1 MIETITPAVCGS
13 RKRHRLAVALFTGSA
28 VLAAALVG
36 LVLGSVGSLV
46 GGTTALVVAAA
57 VVAALAALR
66 ELGILRVPLPQAR
79 RQVPERWHAELPLP
93 LWAVGYGAGLGAG
106 AFTFQPVATYWVACA
121 AALALA
127 EPLPAA
133 ALFALYGAG
142 RALMVV
148 LPHRGIRPADAV
160 ERLVSRRRTLVRA
173 NGIVL
178 AACAV
183 ALAFAPVAGAG
194 PPRELALGPGNEL
207 DPSFSSGALAF
218 TKRQNGSSRV
228 IVREGKTIRAE
239 FAPGQEPSLDGEL
252 LAYRTGG
259 GVRVVRWRTDQEIT
273 FLPGATRPALNWP
286 WLAYNQRR
294 ADGGSDIW
302 LQNLGKGG
310 RRRIAGGGPKLN
322 LGRPAI
328 AGGRVAW
335 QSVGPTGSRIGLEA
349 ILTGKR
355 AVAARTKI
363 GLLAHPSLSGGRLM
377 WVDQRRAGSKLK
389 LWTIGSR
396 SARTLAHTE
405 RSGRI
410 FWTTALAGRTGYLT
424 RWFSGKGIARIEKL
438 RF

>member
-1 MIETITPAVCGS
+1 MIETITPAVCGG
-13 RKRHRLAVALFTGSA
+13 RRRHRLAVALFTVSA
-28 VLAAALVG
+28 VVAAAFVG
-36 LVLGSVGSLV
+36 LVLGFAGSLV

-57 VVAALAALR
+57 VLAGLAALR

-93 LWAVGYGAGLGAG
+93 LWAIGYGGGLGLG

-142 RALMVV
+142 RALMIV
-148 LPHRGIRPADAV
+148 LPHRGIRPVDAV
-160 ERLVSRRRTLVRA
+160 ERLVRRRPALVRV

-183 ALAFAPVAGAG
+183 ALALAPVAGAG
-194 PPRELALGPGNEL
+194 SPRELALGPGNEL
-207 DPSFSSGALAF
+207 DPSFSSGALAY

-228 IVREGKTIRAE
+228 QVRVGKSLAAE
-239 FAPGQEPSLDGEL
+239 FAPGQEPSLDDEL

-259 GVRVVRWRTDQEIT
+259 GVRVVRWRTNEEIT

-363 GLLAHPSLSGGRLM
+363 GLLAHPSLSAGRLV
-377 WVDQRRAGSKLK
+377 WVDQRRAGSKLRIWK
-389 LWTIGSR
+389 IGSR

-410 FWTTALAGRTGYLT
+410 FWTTALSGQTAYLT

-438 RF
+438 GF

>member
-13 RKRHRLAVALFTGSA
+13 RRRHRLAVALFTVSA

-36 LVLGSVGSLV
+36 LVLGFAGSLV

-57 VVAALAALR
+57 VLAGLAALR
-66 ELGILRVPLPQAR
+66 ELGLVRLPLPQAR

-93 LWAVGYGAGLGAG
+93 LWAAGYGAGLGVG

-148 LPHRGIRPADAV
+148 LPHRGTRPVDAV
-160 ERLVSRRRTLVRA
+160 ERLVGRRPALVRA

-183 ALAFAPVAGAG
+183 ALALAPAAGSG

-207 DPSFSSGALAF
+207 DPSFSDGALAY

-228 IVREGKTIRAE
+228 VVREGKTVVAE

-259 GVRVVRWRTDQEIT
+259 GVRVVRWGTGEEIT
-273 FLPGATRPALNWP
+273 FVAGATRPALSWP
-286 WLAYNQRR
+286 RIAYNQAR

-302 LQNLGKGG
+302 LQNLAKGG
-310 RRRIAGGGPKLN
+310 RRRIAGGGPKAN

-328 AGGRVAW
+328 AGTYVAW
-335 QSVGPTGSRIGLEA
+335 QSVAPTGSRIGLEE
-349 ILTGKR
+349 IVSGKR
-355 AVAARTKI
+355 RIAARTKI
-363 GLLAHPSLSGGRLM
+363 GLLAHPSLSGGRLL
-377 WVDQRRAGSKLK
+377 WVDQRRGGSKLRV
-389 LWTIGSR
+389 WTIGAR
-396 SARTLAHTE
+396 AARTLAHTE
-405 RSGRI
+405 RTGRI
-410 FWTTALAGRTGYLT
+410 FWTTALSARTAYLT
-424 RWFSGKGIARIEKL
+424 RWFSGKGIARIERL